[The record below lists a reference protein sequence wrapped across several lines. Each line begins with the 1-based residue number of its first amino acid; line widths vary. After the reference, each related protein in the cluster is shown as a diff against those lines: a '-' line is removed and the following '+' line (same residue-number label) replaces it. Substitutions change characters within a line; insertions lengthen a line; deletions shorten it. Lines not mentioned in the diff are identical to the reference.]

1 MAALPSAAPVTA
13 QQAHDKQL
21 TREILKSE
29 RRRVQALAIV
39 VAILLAASTAFVL
52 APVHPGLPD
61 LTIKTPLLVY
71 TPFLVY
77 ELVVMR
83 VIERR
88 LASGGDVPHFARYIG
103 AFVETSLPTVVLWE
117 QIRFLGPGVALGMF
131 APLLYFLFII
141 LSTLRLDFRLSLF
154 TGAVAA
160 VQLFAVGMLY
170 GALPVVVADERLV
183 VIYHL
188 TRSIVLFIGGVIAGW
203 VGARLRHQFEATIAA
218 TSAHE
223 RITNL
228 FGQHVSPQVV
238 DRLLETGAEALS
250 ETRKVAVMFVDIRGF
265 TAAARLR
272 SPAEVVARL
281 DAAFAVLV
289 EVVDRHGGLVNK
301 FLGDGFLALFGV
313 PLADEQATSR
323 ALACGREM
331 LEAIDRHNADHPDW
345 PIRIGISLHVGNAV
359 TGTVGS
365 PRRKEYTV
373 IGDTVNLA
381 SRIESLN
388 KEFGS
393 QFLISEAAHVDSNGA
408 AAGATPLGA
417 VPIRGYDTPVP
428 LWRLA

>member
-1 MAALPSAAPVTA
+1 MPAPPSAAPVTM

-21 TREILKSE
+21 TRELLKSE

-39 VAILLAASTAFVL
+39 VAILLAASIAFVL

-61 LTIKTPLLVY
+61 LTIKVPLLVY

-77 ELVVMR
+77 ELIVMR

-103 AFVETSLPTVVLWE
+103 AFVETSLPTIVLWE
-117 QIRFLGPGVALGMF
+117 QTRFLGAGVALSMF
-131 APLLYFLFII
+131 APLLYFIFII

-154 TGAVAA
+154 TGAIAA
-160 VQLFAVGMLY
+160 AELFAMGMLY
-170 GALPVVVADERLV
+170 GALPVVVDERLV

-188 TRSIVLFIGGVIAGW
+188 TRSIVLLIGGVIAGW

-313 PLADEQATSR
+313 PLADELATSR

-393 QFLISEAAHVDSNGA
+393 QFLISDAAHVDSNGA
-408 AAGATPLGA
+408 SAGATPLGA